1 MQKPVKRLKWTVCF
15 FIMSHTRDSTMCFL
29 GQSLHHRI
37 TEYYSFSR
45 PYPISELPETS
56 ESLDFWHFQGIY
68 KWNIGLKRIN
78 DSECV

>member
-45 PYPISELPETS
+45 PYPISELPENIRKLGFLALS
-56 ESLDFWHFQGIY
+56 GGI
-68 KWNIGLKRIN
+68 
-78 DSECV
+78 